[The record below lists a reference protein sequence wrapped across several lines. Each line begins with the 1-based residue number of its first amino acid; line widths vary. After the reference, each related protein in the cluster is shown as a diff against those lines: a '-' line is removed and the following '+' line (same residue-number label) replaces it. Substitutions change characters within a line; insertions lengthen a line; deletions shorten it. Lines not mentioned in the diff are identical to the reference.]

1 MLFRIKEILCDLIGL
16 IIYILIV
23 MAIAFIL
30 KVNADIGLSFAYRI
44 NGIYDFNLF
53 IKSFIVY
60 LIVTYLLCVN
70 EFLIMYFI
78 YIKTKKVKII
88 QLIYNKFFDFMDG
101 L

>member
-1 MLFRIKEILCDLIGL
+1 MLFRIKEILYDLIRF

-30 KVNADIGLSFAYRI
+30 KVNADIGLSFVYRI

-60 LIVTYLLCVN
+60 LIVTYLLSVN

-88 QLIYNKFFDFMDG
+88 QLIYNKFFNFMDG